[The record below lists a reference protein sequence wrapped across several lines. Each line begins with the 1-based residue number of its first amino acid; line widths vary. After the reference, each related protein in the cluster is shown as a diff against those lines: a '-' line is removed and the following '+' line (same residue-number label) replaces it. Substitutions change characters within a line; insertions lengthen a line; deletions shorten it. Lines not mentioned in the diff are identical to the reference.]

1 MFTLSRADLKQAY
14 ATTGLEVAATPQS
27 EFRRDDESDVLAMIT
42 RVLKH
47 FAIKL
52 PKPAEIHYLE
62 DEIQALPEALMLQ
75 GEVFRHL
82 VTKLTGE
89 RLRNLRKR

>member
-14 ATTGLEVAATPQS
+14 SADGLQDLATPRAD
-27 EFRRDDESDVLAMIT
+27 FRRDEESDVLAMIS

-47 FAIKL
+47 FAIKI

-62 DEIQALPEALMLQ
+62 DEIRAMPEDFTLQ

-89 RLRNLRKR
+89 RLRSLKRR